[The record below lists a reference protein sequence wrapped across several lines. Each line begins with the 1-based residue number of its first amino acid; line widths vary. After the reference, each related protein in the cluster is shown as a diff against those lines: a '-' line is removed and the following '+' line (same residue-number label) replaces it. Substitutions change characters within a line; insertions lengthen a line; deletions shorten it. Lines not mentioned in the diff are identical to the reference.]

1 MPIEHPEATAINGV
15 IYQYT
20 VDKNTA
26 DDLLVHVQNEDTQG
40 TGYIFRETDDWS
52 GQPSASIN
60 KLVVLPNLPASRF
73 GEGSIE
79 TEGSGSVSSASVVYS
94 YRLNPDLIEPDP
106 IELPDLPVVELY
118 DALED
123 ENVNTESAYT
133 DVYEDEESSQD
144 DEESSEEESLEEQMS
159 VGESPLD
166 IAGTI
171 TQAEMLRAINLA
183 TNINSYYAVSI
194 DGGVYKESV
203 QLVDSDLPD
212 NKRGLR
218 NNLAQQVLHTKM
230 VDMQWR

>member
-20 VDKNTA
+20 VDKNTP
-26 DDLLVHVQNEDTQG
+26 DDLLVHIQNEDTQG
-40 TGYIFRETDDWS
+40 SGYIFRETDDWS
-52 GQPSASIN
+52 GQPSSSIN

-79 TEGSGSVSSASVVYS
+79 TEGTGTVSSASIVYS
-94 YRLNPDLIEPDP
+94 YRLNPDLIAPDP
-106 IELPDLPVVELY
+106 IEVPDIPQVEIY

-123 ENVNTESAYT
+123 ENVDSGTTVT
-133 DVYEDEESSQD
+133 DVYDDQESSQED
-144 DEESSEEESLEEQMS
+144 QESSEKESLEDELS
-159 VGESPLD
+159 VGKSPIE
-166 IAGTI
+166 IAGTM
-171 TQAEMLRAINLA
+171 TQVEMLQAINLA
-183 TNINSYYAVSI
+183 TNINTYYAASI
-194 DGGVYKESV
+194 EGGVYKESV

-218 NNLAQQVLHTKM
+218 NNLAQQALHTKM